1 MSTIHVSL
9 RPAKGN
15 TLFSFYI
22 RGKGIDHARVA
33 SNPREAVDVVRTVTE
48 RTDLVF
54 GDLEWFSEFRP
65 NVRMVDKFG
74 EGRVLLV
81 GGSLSLNSHLAKKV
95 LNNDFQM
102 LRTHIPPLVPKVQ
115 RFLMIGLIRY

>member
-1 MSTIHVSL
+1 MVF
-9 RPAKGN
+9 RVQAK
-15 TLFSFYI
+15 
-22 RGKGIDHARVA
+22 
-33 SNPREAVDVVRTVTE
+33 REDGR
-48 RTDLVF
+48 
-54 GDLEWFSEFRP
+54 
-65 NVRMVDKFG
+65 